1 MAVSRMIASLKEDI
15 EIIEAG
21 LSGLKAQRE
30 KQELA
35 PTGTR
40 TQATQAAQST
50 IASMKV
56 RAWRIA
62 SALVAQTPTETVR
75 PFPTVHCQP
84 DK

>member
-1 MAVSRMIASLKEDI
+1 
-15 EIIEAG
+15 
-21 LSGLKAQRE
+21 
-30 KQELA
+30 
-35 PTGTR
+35 
-40 TQATQAAQST
+40 
-50 IASMKV
+50 MKV